1 MSFEE
6 AIKGFQTARGLD
18 VTGVLDTPTRKALLT
33 DQAPSTR
40 RLRIDAS
47 DAEGPFVGPIPD
59 DPADQA
65 KMEHLGYRNLLEKVA
80 EKFHTTPAAIIAL
93 NRPDMVLR
101 AGTVLPLPHVL
112 TSTRAAAYVPDRAAT
127 SLRALNVRG
136 DAPADHRERI

>member
-1 MSFEE
+1 MDGTIFHAQVRLDRAGFAPGVIDGKKGMSFEE

-59 DPADQA
+59 DPADPA
-65 KMEHLGYRNLLEKVA
+65 KMEPLGYPNPLEKVA
-80 EKFHTTPAAIIAL
+80 EKFHQIGSASG
-93 NRPDMVLR
+93 R
-101 AGTVLPLPHVL
+101 
-112 TSTRAAAYVPDRAAT
+112 DR
-127 SLRALNVRG
+127 VCQ
-136 DAPADHRERI
+136 